1 MSVIRRSFNVKTT
14 KENNQVQNRVL
25 TRFTIPYEDKY
36 LETARRPGITS
47 ARMKRFQRIDRR
59 EQNCIIQ
66 PL

>member
-1 MSVIRRSFNVKTT
+1 
-14 KENNQVQNRVL
+14 VL
-25 TRFTIPYEDKY
+25 TRITIPYEDKY